1 MGRREAAR
9 LDQQS
14 SNSHTEWSMT
24 PLCGL
29 SHVPATISCERHT
42 KSRRHSENGQN
53 YGKFEPEDRS
63 TDGIRTPWF
72 HPVSRAIRYLCV
84 EFSISVP
91 SCAPMTVSEIVS
103 QKRHLHHVQTSKEDV
118 TDLDNG
124 KCRTTNS
131 ESTTIWDGGHVC
143 RFTGWKWEF
152 CRGGWVLKMLLE
164 LNRKDNILS
173 GKLYFVW
180 SVL

>member
-53 YGKFEPEDRS
+53 YGKFELEDRS

-91 SCAPMTVSEIVS
+91 SCAPMTVFEIVPE
-103 QKRHLHHVQTSKEDV
+103 KRHLHHVQTSKEDV
-118 TDLDNG
+118 IDLNNRRS
-124 KCRTTNS
+124 CAMNS
-131 ESTTIWDGGHVC
+131 ESTMIWDNRYVC
-143 RFTGWKWEF
+143 RFTDSKWEF
-152 CRGGWVLKMLLE
+152 CWRGWVP
-164 LNRKDNILS
+164 
-173 GKLYFVW
+173 KLC
-180 SVL
+180 